1 MPTTVTLLGIL
12 FWLVVVVT
20 FRHHEIQIF
29 GYKVENAVARVV
41 IISITIPF
49 VGIICVII
57 GYVGLIIL
65 SPIIHIAKLF

>member
-20 FRHHEIQIF
+20 FHQQKIEIF
-29 GYKVENAVARVV
+29 GCKVENAVARVV

-49 VGIICVII
+49 IGIICVII

-65 SPIIHIAKLF
+65 SPIIHLAKLF